1 MVKAPWY
8 LRMFGIQKKRFKIH
22 PLYLGTLVFIGKFIP
37 KIDINKVKFESHPMT
52 EVLEKMPLNGV
63 IMAKIVA
70 VSVLNSRIK
79 ILLFYRMYQRYFL
92 WHITPADLKILT
104 VLVLQQTNVQD
115 FIYSIVSLK
124 GLDVVS
130 PKGTSPHGTGETIAP
145 GELLEQ

>member
-1 MVKAPWY
+1 MVGAPWY
-8 LRMFGIQKKRFKIH
+8 LRIFGLRKKRFKIY

-37 KIDINKVKFESHPMT
+37 KIDIDKVKFENQPMT

-63 IMAKIVA
+63 IMSKIIA

-79 ILLFYRMYQRYFL
+79 ILLFYRAYSRYFL
-92 WHITPADLKILT
+92 WHVTPADLKIMT
-104 VLVLQQTNVQD
+104 ALVLQQTNVQD

-130 PKGTSPHGTGETIAP
+130 QKGTSPHGMGETIAP
-145 GELLEQ
+145 GELLDQ